1 MSWGYKIL
9 IGFSLFVF
17 SIIGMVT
24 VAMRE
29 NVDVLDKDYYSR
41 ELAYQSVIDGKN
53 NLNLLTEKVIVQSND
68 TFVSIR
74 IPAEAV
80 ANISEGKI
88 RFIRSSD
95 ATKDVEIP
103 LMVSENNTQN
113 IPISKFIKGIY
124 RLQLSWKSMDKNYYY
139 EKDVYI

>member
-1 MSWGYKIL
+1 
-9 IGFSLFVF
+9 
-17 SIIGMVT
+17 
-24 VAMRE
+24 
-29 NVDVLDKDYYSR
+29 LDKDYYSR